1 MIELSTQLPQ
11 TTIPVSGPAAPGGAA
26 GGFVQL
32 LAAFLDSS
40 ASTTS
45 DNPADTALP
54 ADRQA
59 LADDGKAL
67 PAALADD
74 GKLIDPALIWLPVS
88 LPIPAPVIPP
98 IILPPDPGARA
109 PFAGAA
115 GIDPGPATLAAAG
128 ALMLASGV
136 MEAKADATM
145 KEVSVPAAG
154 LPVKTDAGASEPV
167 SKTVAA
173 APSSMAAVPTAQPAG
188 QTFAAA
194 IAAVLANHERPA
206 RDDDRAES
214 RNTGTLIAIAQADA
228 AARPIVQAAGGAK
241 NPALDLRDDRG
252 LHGMIDRIEMLRDD
266 ANARDT
272 RIRLVP
278 DALGGV
284 DVALRKDGDT
294 LHVRFT
300 ADTQATRTLLTEAQ
314 PRLAELADARGVKLG
329 QTSVDTGTG
338 GGGANH
344 MNHQSRATTR
354 RIPASAPAPAAD
366 ADFSTDQRLA

>member
-32 LAAFLDSS
+32 LAAFLDAGAS
-40 ASTTS
+40 AAP
-45 DNPADTALP
+45 DNPPDTALP

-67 PAALADD
+67 PAAPADD
-74 GKLIDPALIWLPVS
+74 VKLIDPALIWLPVA
-88 LPIPAPVIPP
+88 LPIPAPVSPP
-98 IILPPDPGARA
+98 IILPSDPGARA
-109 PFAGAA
+109 PFTGAV
-115 GIDPGPATLAAAG
+115 GIDPVPATLAAAG
-128 ALMLASGV
+128 TLAVATGV
-136 MEAKADATM
+136 MEATADTTM
-145 KEVSVPAAG
+145 KEVPVPATG
-154 LPVKTDAGASEPV
+154 LPVKTDAGASEAVP
-167 SKTVAA
+167 KTVAA
-173 APSSMAAVPTAQPAG
+173 APSPMTAVSTAQPAG

-214 RNTGTLIAIAQADA
+214 RNTGSLLAIAQAEV
-228 AARPIVQAAGGAK
+228 AARPVVQAVGGTK

-300 ADTQATRTLLTEAQ
+300 ADTQATRALLTEAQ

-338 GGGANH
+338 GGANH
-344 MNHQSRATTR
+344 MNHQSRAAAR
-354 RIPASAPAPAAD
+354 RAPASAPVPAAD
-366 ADFSTDQRLA
+366 ADFSTDRRLA

>member
-11 TTIPVSGPAAPGGAA
+11 TTVPVSGPAAPGGAA

-32 LAAFLDSS
+32 LAAFLDAGAS
-40 ASTTS
+40 AAP
-45 DNPADTALP
+45 DDPADTALP
-54 ADRQA
+54 AHRQA

-67 PAALADD
+67 PAAVADD
-74 GKLIDPALIWLPVS
+74 GKPIDPALIWLPVG
-88 LPIPAPVIPP
+88 LPILAPAAPP
-98 IILPPDPGARA
+98 LMLPPDPGARA

-115 GIDPGPATLAAAG
+115 GIDPGPATITAAVP
-128 ALMLASGV
+128 LMLAPGV
-136 MEAKADATM
+136 MEAKTDATM
-145 KEVSVPAAG
+145 KELPVPAAG
-154 LPVKTDAGASEPV
+154 LPVKTDAGVTEPL

-173 APSSMAAVPTAQPAG
+173 APSPMTAVPTAQPAG

-194 IAAVLANHERPA
+194 IAAVLANHEGPVRA
-206 RDDDRAES
+206 DDRADP
-214 RNTGTLIAIAQADA
+214 RNTGALMAIAQADA
-228 AARPIVQAAGGAK
+228 AARPIVQAAGGAQ

-300 ADTQATRTLLTEAQ
+300 ADTQATRALLTEAQ

-329 QTSVDTGTG
+329 QTSVDTGA

-344 MNHQSRATTR
+344 ANHQSRAAPR
-354 RIPASAPAPAAD
+354 APAPAAVPAAD